1 MGPMPARPC
10 LVGVTLLLLLAL
22 VTCGAP
28 SRPAA
33 TSTPGGAEPGEA
45 QPTATPT
52 LTPQPPTEEPPP
64 SPTSTPTP
72 TPTPTPPVLIE
83 LTATSPPSASRCQ
96 GLAGEIEVKVLVG
109 PAEAVGLDPVA
120 VGAVPIAVVSD
131 QVPYLVEGAGIL
143 SYDQVLP
150 QEWGTYA
157 VTMNMG
163 VTASGECAGTEGS
176 EQLLLTLEA
185 SGDQLVVVDAGEFYG
200 EYPWSGTN
208 TFALQFPL
216 EEGAAVEGEGYSFVL
231 HLSGP

>member
-1 MGPMPARPC
+1 MGPMLTRPC

-28 SRPAA
+28 STPAA
-33 TSTPGGAEPGEA
+33 PSTPGGAGPEEP
-45 QPTATPT
+45 QPIATPT
-52 LTPQPPTEEPPP
+52 LTPQPSTEEPPP
-64 SPTSTPTP
+64 SPSSTPTP

-83 LTATSPPSASRCQ
+83 LTPTSPPSASRCQ
-96 GLAGEIEVKVLVG
+96 GLAGQIEVQVLVG

-120 VGAVPIAVVSD
+120 VGSVPFAMVGD
-131 QVPYLVEGAGIL
+131 QAPYLVEGSGTL

-157 VTMNMG
+157 VTMNMD
-163 VTASGECAGTEGS
+163 VNASGECDGPEGS

-185 SGDQLVVVDAGEFYG
+185 TGDQLVVVDAGEFYG

-216 EEGAAVEGEGYSFVL
+216 EEGATVEGEGYSFVL
-231 HLSGP
+231 HLSSQ